1 MKIFNHVATLPSA
14 HSEPTASLGN
24 TVSHSDAALFSSELE
39 STEAVPAVH
48 GVNNKPEALFD
59 KTSTLFQ
66 QMDADKKHL
75 NKVLRKASH
84 STDPLVLNQVDSTLS
99 NYYLQ
104 SLMNAKVVSKSVQG
118 LEKLTNLQ

>member
-1 MKIFNHVATLPSA
+1 MKIFNHVATLPST
-14 HSEPTASLGN
+14 HTEPTASLDN
-24 TVSHSDAALFSSELE
+24 TVSHGDAALFSSELGA
-39 STEAVPAVH
+39 TENPSALH
-48 GVNNKPEALFD
+48 GVSGKPEALFD
-59 KTSTLFQ
+59 KTSTLFK
-66 QMDADKKHL
+66 QMDEDKKHL

-104 SLMNAKVVSKSVQG
+104 SLLNAKVVSKSVQG